1 MKIESII
8 LRNFRCFADSPVTV
22 ELAEDLTALV
32 GANGSGKTAL
42 LTALTRLFGTTQN
55 MRTIRRSDFHV
66 PPGGATDDPSSVE
79 LSIEVVLIF
88 PELSGGAETSNSV
101 APAFNHMIVDSPGGD
116 PFCRLRLEARR
127 TDDGTIEGHVEQDLY
142 WILTVEDPVPDNKKQ
157 RVTPNDRGRVQ
168 VHYIPANR
176 DPAPEFRSAARNSA
190 GRLVRAISWVQGTRD
205 AVQTASEKIRD
216 TLGSEQALS
225 VINGLLQR
233 RSRPCSRASRL
244 LRITCGSGRITQAG
258 QGRQNACAVNVVRR
272 SQASQQPAAPA
283 QSWRASFVV
292 RNSTAAEG
300 ARAIRSGPSR
310 WPPRRNAC
318 TPLRTARRPC

>member
-116 PFCRLRLEARR
+116 PFCRLRLEARW

-142 WILTVEDPVPDNKKQ
+142 WILTVEDP
-157 RVTPNDRGRVQ
+157 
-168 VHYIPANR
+168 
-176 DPAPEFRSAARNSA
+176 
-190 GRLVRAISWVQGTRD
+190 
-205 AVQTASEKIRD
+205 
-216 TLGSEQALS
+216 
-225 VINGLLQR
+225 
-233 RSRPCSRASRL
+233 CSRR
-244 LRITCGSGRITQAG
+244 
-258 QGRQNACAVNVVRR
+258 
-272 SQASQQPAAPA
+272 
-283 QSWRASFVV
+283 
-292 RNSTAAEG
+292 
-300 ARAIRSGPSR
+300 
-310 WPPRRNAC
+310 
-318 TPLRTARRPC
+318 